1 MDVPPQII
9 VCLKQV
15 PDPDAPPS
23 AFQVDSEKKRV
34 IPKGVPPVISPYDEN
49 ALEAALRL
57 KDKHGARIIALSM
70 GKNLSKRLLVKAI
83 AAGADEL
90 VLLQDDAFDDLGSYG
105 TAVILA
111 AAIRKLGRYEL
122 ILCGS
127 QAADTNAGQVGI
139 GIAEVLDIPCVSSGQ
154 AVDFIQGNLRV
165 ESIVP
170 DGYEVLE
177 MRMPAVVTVC
187 TELYVLRYPSFVE
200 LREAQKK
207 VPTTWGSE
215 DLMVDVRCLR
225 RNKLVGLFPRTAG
238 TKCELLTAPTMRDL
252 GLNLALRLREEK
264 II

>member
-1 MDVPPQII
+1 MDVLPQII

-23 AFQVDSEKKRV
+23 AFQVDADRKKV
-34 IPKGVPPVISPYDEN
+34 VPKGVPPVISPYDEN

-57 KDKHGARIIALSM
+57 KDKWGARVVALSM

-90 VLLQDDAFDDLGSYG
+90 VLLQDDRFDDPDSCG
-105 TAVILA
+105 TALILA
-111 AAIRKLGRYEL
+111 AAIRRIGRYDL
-122 ILCGS
+122 ILCGR

-139 GIAEVLDIPCVSSGQ
+139 GIGELLEIPCVSSVQ
-154 AVDFIQGNLRV
+154 AVDFSGGMLRA

-170 DGYEVLE
+170 DGYEVVE
-177 MRMPAVVTVC
+177 VRTPAVVTVC
-187 TELYVLRYPSFVE
+187 NDLYALRYPSFVE

-207 VPTTWGSE
+207 IPTTWGAE
-215 DLMVDVRCLR
+215 DVMVDVGCLR
-225 RNKLVGLFPRTAG
+225 RNRLVGLYPRVSG
-238 TKCELLTAPTMRDL
+238 TKCELLKAPTAAEL
-252 GLNLALRLREEK
+252 GINLALRLREEK